1 MEFLQ
6 KRHTPLAPRASTK
19 ALRNLTRYPRPLA
32 RHEVRDLPERDVKA
46 EANLV
51 VRVHRGGLRRP
62 VGGWSKIVAE
72 IRVISEVTIRAE
84 VRYGF
89 GSVAA
94 AGREM
99 RFEGGGFGI

>member
-1 MEFLQ
+1 M
-6 KRHTPLAPRASTK
+6 
-19 ALRNLTRYPRPLA
+19 
-32 RHEVRDLPERDVKA
+32 KA

-89 GSVAA
+89 GRVAA
-94 AGREM
+94 AFREM
-99 RFEGGGFGI
+99 RFEGGGFGIQDSGSPTKNACASGEESE